1 MMKRRSIYVFMLI
14 MAVLLIG
21 CGKKETV
28 GNTEESQKAE
38 SSQNT
43 ENLQNTE
50 SELKGESEVDTEVE
64 STQAVVQQ
72 PEHVEEPEVEEKPA
86 VTYSYAEMQQV
97 MYATN
102 NVNVRRG
109 PNKDFE
115 KVGNLNLGDEVAV
128 TGKCN
133 ETGWYRIRY
142 GTAEGYVSNAYLT
155 SEKPAAAMPRQY
167 YDTGDAELNALCD
180 EVLNELVDSSMT
192 EREAAY
198 KVYCWVESKIKYKG
212 DTEMVDWV
220 AIAKEGLV
228 TYRGNCFAYYSVSR
242 ALLTRLGYE
251 NVMATSYNN
260 THYWNMVKVDGNWWH
275 WDTTNGWGTQRFLW
289 TSEQLLAYKKWN
301 AAGTDYICYKWNPEG
316 CPETP

>member
-1 MMKRRSIYVFMLI
+1 MKRSIYAFMLI

-21 CGKKETV
+21 CGKKESV
-28 GNTEESQKAE
+28 GDTEDSQKVE

-50 SELKGESEVDTEVE
+50 SELQEESEVDTEVE

-72 PEHVEEPEVEEKPA
+72 PEHIEEPEVEEKPA
-86 VTYSYAEMQQV
+86 VTYSYATMEQV

-102 NVNVRRG
+102 NVNVRSG

-115 KVGNLNLGDEVAV
+115 KVGNLKLADEVVV

-142 GTAEGYVSNAYLT
+142 GAAEGYVSNDYLT

-180 EVLNELVDSSMT
+180 EILNDLVNASMT
-192 EREAAY
+192 DREAAY
-198 KVYCWVESKIKYKG
+198 KVYCWIEDKIDYKG
-212 DTEMVDWV
+212 GTEMVDWV
-220 AIAKEGLV
+220 AIAKEVLV
-228 TYRGNCFAYYSVSR
+228 TRKGNCFAYYSVSR
-242 ALLTRLGYE
+242 AMLTRLGYE
-251 NVMATSYNN
+251 NVMATEYEF
-260 THYWNMVKVDGNWWH
+260 THYWNMVKVDGYWWH
-275 WDTTNGWGTQRFLW
+275 WDTTNNWGTQRFLW
-289 TSEQLLAYKKWN
+289 TSEQLLAYKKYKSD
-301 AAGTDYICYKWNPEG
+301 GVSYIFYDWNPEG
-316 CPETP
+316 CPQTP